1 MFLRRSCALFAENGL
16 QAFVGVNNSGKSI
29 WLRLFYELRAIF
41 SAFSNQQAIYTT
53 MLGNR
58 HLPLV
63 KDPGEIFCD
72 RNGRDLVVGFET
84 SGDPPQSAPLPSR
97 FEIVMPRDTNAWCSR
112 VYVGG
117 EPVAAVNLSLADD
130 GGGNMVVVRGA
141 SPKNPIVALRPISEL
156 GKALSRML
164 YLGAVSKCREHRWL
178 RRLLRH
184 SDRPAIHNE
193 LEYKKNTFDFVAA
206 YVIPEEPGAL
216 SAAGEFEISRVQR
229 GLALAAWRSGG
240 LGGAD

>member
-1 MFLRRSCALFAENGL
+1 MRFSLKKGL

-29 WLRLFYELRAIF
+29 WLRLFYELRAMF

-117 EPVAAVNLSLADD
+117 EPVTAVNLSVADD

-156 GKALSRML
+156 GKA
-164 YLGAVSKCREHRWL
+164 
-178 RRLLRH
+178 
-184 SDRPAIHNE
+184 
-193 LEYKKNTFDFVAA
+193 
-206 YVIPEEPGAL
+206 
-216 SAAGEFEISRVQR
+216 SAGCCT
-229 GLALAAWRSGG
+229 
-240 LGGAD
+240 